1 MSGRRTDG
9 EIVRCTRHGESPFC
23 WVQSNGQHI
32 DDSHCQCLTDSP
44 ASCPVDVHR
53 KDARVR
59 SEVFYLVTKKIGK
72 KLDHRGTD
80 R

>member
-44 ASCPVDVHR
+44 ASCPVDLHR
-53 KDARVR
+53 RDA
-59 SEVFYLVTKKIGK
+59 EPYLEFSNELKKGGK
-72 KLDHRGTD
+72 R
-80 R
+80 